1 MKKKNHTHCT
11 DAKIDRSVFR
21 LYNPTPYVRRS
32 VKRSQLLQV
41 GAQWTGIWILE
52 KSVWEGARPVEEGQ
66 EEGANFPLG
75 GQIWGEGRLWA
86 GAPPA
91 ALPRERSMVKAA
103 RPGPAPGRRSLTP
116 EVTLTRKQY
125 PRVAVGLGW
134 GEDRVK
140 EKEGGRAGSAG
151 QREELTREEQRTTP
165 PPSSRPGSRSGW
177 GLGREAPRGRAS
189 RTHSPAPPPPCPPG
203 GGSELPR
210 AARTRKARARALP
223 VASSRSRSAGS
234 VPALL
239 IQSRARALSKPPL
252 PPRSCHSRPLLG
264 KPSPGPTS
272 CPSSFAPEGGSQES
286 QALTSAP
293 RPRSCLAQ

>member
-1 MKKKNHTHCT
+1 MKKKSYPLYRCKNWQKRFQVTQP
-11 DAKIDRSVFR
+11 DALRTAFGETLSIAPSGCPVGWDLDFGKICLGRSKACR
-21 LYNPTPYVRRS
+21 ERAGRRC
-32 VKRSQLLQV
+32 R
-41 GAQWTGIWILE
+41 
-52 KSVWEGARPVEEGQ
+52 
-66 EEGANFPLG
+66 FPLG
-75 GQIWGEGRLWA
+75 GQMWGDGRLRA

-91 ALPRERSMVKAA
+91 GLPRGRSMMSAA
-103 RPGPAPGRRSLTP
+103 WSGPAPGRRSLTP
-116 EVTLTRKQY
+116 EVTQTRKQY
-125 PRVAVGLGW
+125 PRVAAGLGW

-151 QREELTREEQRTTP
+151 QRGELTREEQRTTP
-165 PPSSRPGSRSGW
+165 PPPPHTGSRSGW
-177 GLGREAPRGRAS
+177 GWGREAPRGRAS
-189 RTHSPAPPPPCPPG
+189 RTHSPAPPPPRPPG

-210 AARTRKARARALP
+210 AARAHKARARALP
-223 VASSRSRSAGS
+223 VASSSSRSARS
-234 VPALL
+234 VPAPL
-239 IQSRARALSKPPL
+239 IQSRARALSQPPL